1 MRKHLQIYQY
11 FIIIECGVI
20 SISQRILLSFTI
32 LFGVSY
38 FLTGCI
44 VLPVALL
51 TVANSNHNHTSKP
64 QSQHSDERAELVRL
78 RSSYSNLS
86 VAEVQAMQHITIRKN
101 KKWGFYGYSTIKHD
115 YVSNTIGDDKVVIDH
130 ATELMW
136 HQSGSTYG
144 MNWEKAK
151 RWVNL
156 LNKRGY
162 AGYHDWRLPTVEEA
176 ASLLEPN
183 KKKYTYLEHK
193 TNERKI
199 HDRFVDSIFD
209 MTQGWIWTGDN
220 YYRLDAAWRVD
231 FFSGLVDWDI
241 YYYAFYHVRPVRT
254 IKL

>member
-11 FIIIECGVI
+11 FTIEWRETPI
-20 SISQRILLSFTI
+20 LLRILLYFTI
-32 LFGVSY
+32 LFSSTY
-38 FLTGCI
+38 ILAGCVVTPI
-44 VLPVALL
+44 LL
-51 TVANSNHNHTSKP
+51 LAAANSNHNHTDTS
-64 QSQHSDERAELVRL
+64 QSQHFDGIDEPVKL

-86 VAEVQAMQHITIRKN
+86 VAEVQAIQHISIRKK

-115 YVSNTIGDDKVVIDH
+115 YVLKIIGDDKVVIDH

-151 RWVNL
+151 RWVKL

-162 AGYHDWRLPTVEEA
+162 AGYYDWRLPTVEEA
-176 ASLLEPN
+176 ASLLDSSKN
-183 KKKYTYLEHK
+183 
-193 TNERKI
+193 N
-199 HDRFVDSIFD
+199 DRFVDPLFD
-209 MTQGWIWTGDN
+209 KTQGWIWTGDN

-241 YYYAFYHVRPVRT
+241 YYYAFYHVRPVRAM
-254 IKL
+254 K

>member
-1 MRKHLQIYQY
+1 MIAEALAKKTYK
-11 FIIIECGVI
+11 FTNTFIIECGVI
-20 SISQRILLSFTI
+20 SISQRILLSFII
-32 LFGVSY
+32 LFGASY

-51 TVANSNHNHTSKP
+51 AVANSNHNHTSKP
-64 QSQHSDERAELVRL
+64 QSQRSDERAGLVKL

-86 VAEVQAMQHITIRKN
+86 VAEVQAMQHIAIRKK
-101 KKWGFYGYSTIKHD
+101 KKWGFYGYSTINHD
-115 YVSNTIGDDKVVIDH
+115 YVSKTIGDDKVVVDH
-130 ATELMW
+130 TTELMW

-176 ASLLEPN
+176 ASLLESSKN
-183 KKKYTYLEHK
+183 H
-193 TNERKI
+193 NN
-199 HDRFVDSIFD
+199 DRFIDPAFD
-209 MTQGWIWTGDN
+209 KTQGWIWTGDN
-220 YYRLDAAWRVD
+220 YYRPNAAWRVD
-231 FFSGLVDWDI
+231 FFSGLVHWDI

-254 IKL
+254 IQ